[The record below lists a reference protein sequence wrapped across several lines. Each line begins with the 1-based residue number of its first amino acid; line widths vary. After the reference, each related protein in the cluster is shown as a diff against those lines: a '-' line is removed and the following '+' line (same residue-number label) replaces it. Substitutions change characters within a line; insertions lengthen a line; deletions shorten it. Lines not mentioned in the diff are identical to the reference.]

1 MTKKLLDYISYMIDD
16 KKLASCLCVAYGDLY
31 HDNFFCVGTLSDNSN
46 QLVNK
51 DSIFDLSSVSK
62 FFTLIVVFKVIE
74 LKKLSLDDIVYDL
87 DNRFINLRDLTIEKL
102 LSYQVELKTSQRLEN
117 CNNIEELE
125 QLLFNVTYLNKKGI
139 YSDIPSMIIRI
150 IIEKVMNMDFFSL
163 IEKWIINPCQLENTY
178 LHIPKKKL
186 TNTVSNNNEHRIING
201 QFITFDN
208 INKGICND
216 GKARIFKNNKFAGHA
231 GIFSSIS
238 DMSKLCKYF
247 LNNKLLTQETIEKL
261 GINKTGEKIEDSYT
275 KYFGYLCYSKHPI
288 RKFSEIHSL
297 LSDCSIAFG
306 GYTGNQLTID
316 PINKIYI
323 FLASNRCHNRITQ
336 IISEKDIQQYIIKN
350 NDIDL
355 VKFQNKEYIYTKNFV
370 YIRDNLIIDPIVN
383 EILKKV

>member
-1 MTKKLLDYISYMIDD
+1 
-16 KKLASCLCVAYGDLY
+16 
-31 HDNFFCVGTLSDNSN
+31 
-46 QLVNK
+46 
-51 DSIFDLSSVSK
+51 
-62 FFTLIVVFKVIE
+62 E

-139 YSDIPSMIIRI
+139 YSYIPSMIIRI
-150 IIEKVMNMDFFSL
+150 IIEIVMNMDFLSL
-163 IEKWIINPCQLENTY
+163 IERWIINPFQLENTY
-178 LHIPKKKL
+178 LHIRNKKL

-247 LNNKLLTQETIEKL
+247 LNNKLLTQETI
-261 GINKTGEKIEDSYT
+261 
-275 KYFGYLCYSKHPI
+275 
-288 RKFSEIHSL
+288 
-297 LSDCSIAFG
+297 
-306 GYTGNQLTID
+306 
-316 PINKIYI
+316 
-323 FLASNRCHNRITQ
+323 
-336 IISEKDIQQYIIKN
+336 
-350 NDIDL
+350 
-355 VKFQNKEYIYTKNFV
+355 
-370 YIRDNLIIDPIVN
+370 
-383 EILKKV
+383 